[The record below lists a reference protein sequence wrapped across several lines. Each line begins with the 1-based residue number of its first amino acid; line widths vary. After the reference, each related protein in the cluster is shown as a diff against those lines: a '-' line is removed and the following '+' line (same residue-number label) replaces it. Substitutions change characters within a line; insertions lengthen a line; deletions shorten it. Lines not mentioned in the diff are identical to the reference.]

1 MELEAYVADVAHGEV
16 FTAET
21 LTLATLVPEAG
32 PELSAID
39 GRFPERRVSTQ
50 ALFVRSP
57 GGDGAVRRTGSAPQ
71 DAVQAPAYI
80 CLIFNSVPAVA
91 PNQLNWKTL
100 LAY

>member
-16 FTAET
+16 FTAEA
-21 LTLATLVPEAG
+21 LTLATLFPET
-32 PELSAID
+32 LSAID

-57 GGDGAVRRTGSAPQ
+57 GGDGTVRRTGSAPQ

-80 CLIFNSVPAVA
+80 CQIFDSVPAVA